1 MEGSANRFALGDTG
15 YLLEI
20 DQLESFDSDD
30 VYSRTNEFLINVK
43 EPSIDW
49 NDAERAYTTD
59 LINDFETA
67 LLSASFYAVDVG
79 YANYIDMDSFIDWYL
94 INEITKNVDSV
105 SWSSNYL
112 NVIPGEKIHMGPL
125 WDFDLAF
132 GNVDYAESQYPE
144 GWWVRYN
151 PWYERLF
158 QDPAFVAK
166 VKLRFAYF
174 IENETLILNKI
185 DGYAEKLRWA
195 HQENDAKW
203 QTLGLYVWP
212 NPVVFDTYQEE
223 VDHMKSWYSARM
235 DWLEI
240 ALNNL

>member
-1 MEGSANRFALGDTG
+1 MEGSANRFALDDTG

-20 DQLESFDSDD
+20 DQLERLDPDD

-49 NDAERAYTTD
+49 NDAEHAYSTD

-105 SWSSNYL
+105 SWSSIYP
-112 NVIPGEKIHMGPL
+112 NVIPGEQIHMDSL

-132 GNVDYAESQYPE
+132 GNVDYAESQHPE
-144 GWWVRYN
+144 G
-151 PWYERLF
+151 
-158 QDPAFVAK
+158 
-166 VKLRFAYF
+166 
-174 IENETLILNKI
+174 
-185 DGYAEKLRWA
+185 
-195 HQENDAKW
+195 
-203 QTLGLYVWP
+203 
-212 NPVVFDTYQEE
+212 
-223 VDHMKSWYSARM
+223 
-235 DWLEI
+235 
-240 ALNNL
+240 